1 MAPNAKESP
10 PKPGLVKAH
19 AAKPGSKPICDQISS
34 SRPSTAT
41 SHDVLPA
48 LPPAAAAG
56 GPNKASGGPNKTEVM
71 KGSPMYEPTAAP
83 SAQPA
88 LTTFLSTRLLAGM
101 GALAV
106 LGGLILLVGHSPAA
120 APLGARG
127 DLMLDRNG
135 HRLLLDSDGI
145 EVNIGDSLPPPP
157 SHHPHHP
164 PPPHPSPPPPPL
176 PPPLDTTMFMFFSVA
191 LVALA
196 ITLITFVALNL
207 IIPRQDLYQ
216 GLTKDL
222 METEAQ
228 RIQKRLREEEQKR
241 LREEAKRRLLELYAN
256 RRAQRKE
263 RILHTPPRLHV
274 GMSGTASL
282 LDIEEVCPTVTAKK
296 LQDESLL
303 TAHRSDS
310 DGIRGR
316 RAVLEHVVVV
326 VTRVHPPSPLVKHE
340 RCDVM
345 LFASEPPALQAIS
358 CLGGDDTK
366 SMPVPLRR
374 LDEMAL
380 EDARDLCDKW
390 EVAPWAGPA
399 EMGGR
404 LKDAIGAVTD
414 FLHSPQG
421 VWSKWLEVERRRQEF
436 AAIIS
441 PRSPRS
447 RGLSPALRLG
457 ASVERDAW
465 DADKW
470 QQLASRVMAA
480 PWNQG
485 ESTCWSPRKAIAS
498 PGRGDGMFGTA
509 GVSPKGHSPKRPGSP
524 GLASPPRRASSP
536 SRKGASQAPSPFT
549 RPPSSQRL
557 AGTRFP
563 TDAELAAAMRS
574 GQPITTARKNG
585 SGSKKSVLEQL

>member
-1 MAPNAKESP
+1 
-10 PKPGLVKAH
+10 
-19 AAKPGSKPICDQISS
+19 
-34 SRPSTAT
+34 
-41 SHDVLPA
+41 
-48 LPPAAAAG
+48 
-56 GPNKASGGPNKTEVM
+56 
-71 KGSPMYEPTAAP
+71 
-83 SAQPA
+83 
-88 LTTFLSTRLLAGM
+88 
-101 GALAV
+101 
-106 LGGLILLVGHSPAA
+106 
-120 APLGARG
+120 
-127 DLMLDRNG
+127 
-135 HRLLLDSDGI
+135 
-145 EVNIGDSLPPPP
+145 
-157 SHHPHHP
+157 
-164 PPPHPSPPPPPL
+164 
-176 PPPLDTTMFMFFSVA
+176 MFMFFSVA

-196 ITLITFVALNL
+196 ITLLTFVALNL
-207 IIPRQDLYQ
+207 IIPRQELYQ
-216 GLTKDL
+216 GLMKEL

-228 RIQKRLREEEQKR
+228 RIQRRLREEEQKR
-241 LREEAKRRLLELYAN
+241 VREEAKRRLLELYAN
-256 RRAQRKE
+256 RRAKRKE
-263 RILHTPPRLHV
+263 RIQHTPAKLHV

-316 RAVLEHVVVV
+316 RAVLEHVIVVV
-326 VTRVHPPSPLVKHE
+326 ARIHLPSPMVKHE

-390 EVAPWAGPA
+390 EVAPWASPA

-404 LKDAIGAVTD
+404 FKDAIGAVTD

-421 VWSKWLEVERRRQEF
+421 VWSKWLDVERRRQEF
-436 AAIIS
+436 TAIIS

-447 RGLSPALRLG
+447 RGLPPALRLG
-457 ASVERDAW
+457 AAVERDAW
-465 DADKW
+465 DAGKW

-485 ESTCWSPRKAIAS
+485 EATCWSPRKAMAS
-498 PGRGDGMFGTA
+498 PGRGGTFGTA
-509 GVSPKGHSPKRPGSP
+509 GVSPKGNSPKRPGSP
-524 GLASPPRRASSP
+524 GLASPPRSRPDLDLASPPRRASSP
-536 SRKGASQAPSPFT
+536 SRKGVSPGSSPAPSPFT
-549 RPPSSQRL
+549 RPPSSQRQ

-563 TDAELAAAMRS
+563 TDAELAAAKRS
-574 GQPITTARKNG
+574 GQPISMARKSG
-585 SGSKKSVLEQL
+585 SGSAKSVLEQL